1 MPAGKHKSGRAD
13 VMVVRGHK
21 QGGEWMEVRLD
32 LQGEAILSIR
42 QMVAFRRKGNIFR
55 SNTPDSPAG

>member
-42 QMVAFRRKGNIFR
+42 
-55 SNTPDSPAG
+55 